1 MSEISYFWIYS
12 LEDEKLKKDIL
23 NWEERKKKKLEIVY
37 DFLPE
42 DFTEEQIIHVI
53 KKVVKNDEDDYRK
66 YLPESYKELEKSYKR
81 ASRKKW
87 WNI

>member
-1 MSEISYFWIYS
+1 MGEISHFWIYS

-23 NWEERKKKKLEIVY
+23 GWEKRKKKKLEIVY

-42 DFTEEQIIHVI
+42 DFTEQQIIDVI
-53 KKVVKNDEDDYRK
+53 KKVVENDEDDYRK
-66 YLPESYKELEKSYKR
+66 YLPKSYKKLEKSYER

-87 WNI
+87 LFL

>member
-23 NWEERKKKKLEIVY
+23 DWEERI
-37 DFLPE
+37 D
-42 DFTEEQIIHVI
+42 VI

>member
-1 MSEISYFWIYS
+1 MSEITYFWICS
-12 LEDEKLKKDIL
+12 LEDKELREKVLD
-23 NWEERKKKKLEIVY
+23 WEKRKKKELEIVY

-53 KKVVKNDEDDYRK
+53 KKVVENDEDDYRK
-66 YLPESYKELEKSYKR
+66 YLPKSYIKLEKSYKR

-87 WNI
+87 WHI

>member
-23 NWEERKKKKLEIVY
+23 DWEERKKKKLEIVY

-53 KKVVKNDEDDYRK
+53 KKVVENDEDDYKK
-66 YLPESYKELEKSYKR
+66 YLPKSYREKEKSYEK
-81 ASRKKW
+81 ALKKKW
-87 WNI
+87 WYI